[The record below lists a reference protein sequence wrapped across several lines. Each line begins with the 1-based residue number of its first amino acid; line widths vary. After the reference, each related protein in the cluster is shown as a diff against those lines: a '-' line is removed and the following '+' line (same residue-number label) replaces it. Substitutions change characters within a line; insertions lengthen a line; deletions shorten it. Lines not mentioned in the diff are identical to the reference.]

1 MDVLEALRTRRSI
14 GKLDGDVPPPDL
26 RTIIE
31 AALCAPNHRL
41 TEPWRFTVL
50 RGDARARLGA
60 AWAAREAERTSL
72 QGAERE
78 AYLQREGQRPLRAPV
93 LVVVSTRT
101 SDDAEVALEDFAATA
116 AAVQNMLLAAH
127 ALGLGAIWRT
137 GSMAYDA
144 ATVRFLELEPSDRI
158 VAIVY
163 LGRRAMELPKTRTRP
178 VASVVRELA

>member
-14 GKLDGDVPPPDL
+14 GKLSGDVSPADVC
-26 RTIIE
+26 TIVE
-31 AALCAPNHRL
+31 AGLYAPNHKL
-41 TEPWRFTVL
+41 TEPWRFTIL
-50 RGDARARLGA
+50 RGDARLRLGQ

-72 QGAERE
+72 QGPERE
-78 AYLQREGQRPLRAPV
+78 AYLNREAQRPLRAPV

-127 ALGLGAIWRT
+127 GLGLGAIWRT
-137 GSMAYDA
+137 GTMAYDT
-144 ATVRFLELEPSDRI
+144 ATIRFLELEPSDRI

-163 LGRRAMELPKTRTRP
+163 VGQPAMEPPRTRP
-178 VASVVRELA
+178 RELSSVVRELT